1 MPDLITHTLFVL
13 PLRYRY
19 KKALL
24 FILLGAILPD
34 ILGRI
39 AGVFMSGSPIVGW
52 YQLSI
57 HTPFSLL
64 LFTYS
69 LSFFFPQRERRT
81 IFTFLLIGITSHLFL
96 DLFQKSIG
104 PGYLW
109 FFPISFS
116 SFQIPLIWPDDTIFL
131 IPILILINLL
141 IFLFFKKTGKKIN
154 T

>member
-24 FILLGAILPD
+24 FILLGTILPD

-57 HTPFSLL
+57 HTPFPML
-64 LFTYS
+64 LFIYAF
-69 LSFFFPQRERRT
+69 SF
-81 IFTFLLIGITSHLFL
+81 LFL
-96 DLFQKSIG
+96 QKEREKVFLFLIFGTFAHFFLDFFQKTITFG
-104 PGYLW
+104 DLCL
-109 FFPISFS
+109 FPFSFK

-131 IPILILINLL
+131 IPLFVLINLL
-141 IFLFFKKTGKKIN
+141 LLLKFRKKD
-154 T
+154 